1 MTVWPQAAWRRIIIA
16 ALIAIGVVTG
26 IGTARAH
33 TTLIA
38 SEPPAN
44 AALSAGPGRV
54 SATFNEPLQTTFAA
68 MTVVG
73 PDANLWAAG
82 DPEIRGAT
90 VGVAVRPLGPSGE
103 YTVNYRVTS
112 ADGHAVSGSWSFT
125 VTTPGTGAP
134 GPAVA
139 DPTGPSRIPW
149 WPFIVGAAILI
160 TGVSAG
166 GVSALGLRRRS

>member
-1 MTVWPQAAWRRIIIA
+1 VTGCTPVAWTRAVIA
-16 ALIAIGVVTG
+16 ALVALGVVTG
-26 IGTARAH
+26 IGPAWAH
-33 TTLIA
+33 TAMIA
-38 SEPPAN
+38 SDPPAN
-44 AALSAGPGRV
+44 AALSAGPDRV

-73 PDANLWAAG
+73 PDANLWSAG

-125 VTTPGTGAP
+125 VTMPGTGAP

-139 DPTGPSRIPW
+139 NAKDPGRIPL

-160 TGVSAG
+160 TGMSAW
-166 GVSALGLRRRS
+166 ALRRRS

>member
-1 MTVWPQAAWRRIIIA
+1 MTGWPRATWRRLIIA
-16 ALIAIGVVTG
+16 ALIAIGVITG
-26 IGTARAH
+26 IGTAQAH
-33 TTLIA
+33 TALIA
-38 SEPPAN
+38 SDPPAN

-73 PDANLWAAG
+73 PDANLWSAG

-90 VGVAVRPLGPSGE
+90 LAVAVRPLGPPGE

-125 VTTPGTGAP
+125 VTTPDTGAP
-134 GPAVA
+134 GPALA
-139 DPTGPSRIPW
+139 DPTGPGRIPL

-160 TGVSAG
+160 TGVSAW
-166 GVSALGLRRRS
+166 GVSARSLRRRS